1 QPFPPQQIHAAQTR
15 AVRTRVAPAHARPPP
30 APPIRH
36 VLQLHAPPTRL
47 ARPHPYRLPLV
58 LPLLLLHPVPRR
70 HVRRSPSR
78 KNMDEALRQAMREA
92 LFCEQILAKGS
103 QNVVLETLRD
113 ASGVETWAHYPQGD
127 VYDPE
132 SGGQWY
138 YHCHDTSAEK
148 GEHGHFHCFLR
159 PKGGEGPIHHLIAI
173 GVDPFGRLVRLFT
186 VNQWV
191 VADNWAD
198 AETVISLLP

>member
-1 QPFPPQQIHAAQTR
+1 
-15 AVRTRVAPAHARPPP
+15 
-30 APPIRH
+30 
-36 VLQLHAPPTRL
+36 
-47 ARPHPYRLPLV
+47 
-58 LPLLLLHPVPRR
+58 
-70 HVRRSPSR
+70 
-78 KNMDEALRQAMREA
+78 MDEALRQAMREA

-198 AETVISLLP
+198 AETVISLLPRFDMHMPRPSYLVNRWLSAILRVYAPEIIQLVHERDATIAAHKSPQGIPVLEDRSLEVTSELRTDLRSKAAELGIS